1 MFQVKDV
8 FRNAQTIILIFIIL
22 FGAWHL
28 LRDRLFPPEETRDP
42 RAELTHEIHSACL
55 DSENRW
61 VRAIVE
67 VRNTG
72 HDPVHL
78 SEHVHYVAQ
87 IVPVGEKLRVALH
100 SAGPAGNG
108 LRVINLPQ
116 LLEPHAIGNQA
127 GDFAITPSAKVI
139 LGQNESH
146 RQYLDFL
153 IRPSAEVIE
162 VTSAFKDSSL
172 NEDGARVVSWEGTA
186 RTIYEIKADPACS
199 GLSG

>member
-8 FRNAQTIILIFIIL
+8 FRNAQTIVLIFIIL

-67 VRNTG
+67 VRNIG

-78 SEHVHYVAQ
+78 SEHGHYVAQ
-87 IVPVGEKLRVALH
+87 LVPVEEKLRAALRSGG
-100 SAGPAGNG
+100 SAGSG
-108 LRVINLPQ
+108 LRVINLPEF
-116 LLEPHAIGNQA
+116 LEPHEIDSQA
-127 GDFAITPSAKVI
+127 GDLSIAPSARVI
-139 LGQNESH
+139 LGQNEAH

-153 IRPSAEVIE
+153 IKPSAEVIE
-162 VTSAFKDSSL
+162 VTSSFKDSSL
-172 NEDGARVVSWEGTA
+172 NEDGVRVVSWEGTA
-186 RTIYEIKADPACS
+186 RTIYEIKTDPACS